1 MRNKIAIAV
10 LLALVST
17 VLSAQTQHKHEFEV
31 NLSAGGPGW
40 MLGAV
45 GGAGTTFS
53 LMGEVKYTPIKWVSI
68 GLAGGI
74 HNRKPVDSYK
84 PVEKITGEQESDP
97 YDCNLMLMIYG
108 NWLTREKVRLYSG
121 IGYGTMGG
129 YVDSDGRPSHG
140 LQITPIGVAY
150 GKRLFGFAELGTGW
164 MFCPVRAGIGYRF

>member
-68 GLAGGI
+68 GLVGGI
-74 HNRKPVDSYK
+74 HNRKTGDNFKPVDG
-84 PVEKITGEQESDP
+84 VTEEQEPDS
-97 YDCNLMLMIYG
+97 YDCNLMLMVYG

-164 MFCPVRAGIGYRF
+164 MFCPARAGIGFRF